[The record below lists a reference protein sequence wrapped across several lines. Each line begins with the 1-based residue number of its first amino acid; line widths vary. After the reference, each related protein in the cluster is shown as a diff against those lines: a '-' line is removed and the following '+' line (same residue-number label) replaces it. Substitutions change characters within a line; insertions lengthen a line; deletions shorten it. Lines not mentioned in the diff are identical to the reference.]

1 MTSAGGAQV
10 TVDGKNGS
18 SGALSVLYLFL
29 RSSRSHW
36 LRLECVEG
44 LLHSRVW
51 DLAQVA
57 GTAEAGQSSFLV
69 ARLAFY
75 GMAGFPT
82 LLVLQKIEDGS
93 CVSYIENDSVL
104 LLPPSIS

>member
-18 SGALSVLYLFL
+18 SGALSVLSLFL
-29 RSSRSHW
+29 CSSRLHW

-57 GTAEAGQSSFLV
+57 GRQILLKFKEQQQKKEQIIPTYTNSFRIKRGNV
-69 ARLAFY
+69 A
-75 GMAGFPT
+75 T
-82 LLVLQKIEDGS
+82 
-93 CVSYIENDSVL
+93 
-104 LLPPSIS
+104 